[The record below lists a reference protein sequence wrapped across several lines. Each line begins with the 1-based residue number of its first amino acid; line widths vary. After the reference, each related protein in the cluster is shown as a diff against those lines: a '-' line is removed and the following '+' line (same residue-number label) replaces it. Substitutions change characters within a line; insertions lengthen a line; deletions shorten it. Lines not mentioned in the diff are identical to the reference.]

1 MRLAISLHPEVT
13 STLFWSREGETNMK
27 TKQVVAA
34 GALSIAIG
42 LPGAAIGEGLYIG
55 GAIGNSS
62 FKQGCDELPA
72 GLSCKK
78 TDYGWKGFA
87 GYQFTRNWGIEAGY
101 SDFGKTKAN
110 GTFMGLDTSAEARVW
125 GFGLAGTGTLP
136 LSSQFDLLG
145 KLGVFHGVVDVSANV
160 GGITG
165 KLSGRSNTA
174 LVGAGARWNFS
185 GNWGARVEWERINKI
200 GDSTSGTS
208 DVDFISIGIEYRL

>member
-1 MRLAISLHPEVT
+1 
-13 STLFWSREGETNMK
+13 MK

-34 GALSIAIG
+34 GALSIAIC
-42 LPGAAIGEGLYIG
+42 LPGLAIGQGLYLG
-55 GAIGNSS
+55 GAIGNTS
-62 FKQGCDELPA
+62 FKQGCDDVPA

-101 SDFGKTKAN
+101 SDFGKVKAN
-110 GTFMGLDTSAEARVW
+110 GTFMGLDTSAEVRVW

-145 KLGVFHGVVDVSANV
+145 KLGVFHGVVDSSANI

-174 LVGAGARWNFS
+174 MVGAGARWNFS

>member
-1 MRLAISLHPEVT
+1 
-13 STLFWSREGETNMK
+13 MK

-34 GALSIAIG
+34 GALSIAIC
-42 LPGAAIGEGLYIG
+42 LPGLAIGQGLYLG

-62 FKQGCDELPA
+62 FKQGCDDLPA

-110 GTFMGLDTSAEARVW
+110 GTFMGFDTSAEARVW
-125 GFGLAGTGTLP
+125 GFGLAGTG
-136 LSSQFDLLG
+136 
-145 KLGVFHGVVDVSANV
+145 
-160 GGITG
+160 
-165 KLSGRSNTA
+165 LSGRSNTA
-174 LVGAGARWNFS
+174 MVGAGARWNFS
-185 GNWGARVEWERINKI
+185 GNWGARLEWERINKI